1 MNEKGTQEAIKT
13 AGLKHGTGADAYI
26 VLAPQPSQD
35 PNDPLNWSKLSNFMI
50 ISIGVI
56 LHVAVSVSPTIRPSD
71 LTEQTP
77 MIVPAIVTIADDFNV
92 SIQKIA
98 LLFGYQTLVIGGTG
112 YVAK

>member
-1 MNEKGTQEAIKT
+1 
-13 AGLKHGTGADAYI
+13 
-26 VLAPQPSQD
+26 
-35 PNDPLNWSKLSNFMI
+35 MI

-112 YVAK
+112 FMVKHFDLLI